1 MGMELQNLACGL
13 SVEHSYCP
21 VSVRRCDITILRSA
35 PNLQETAGLADGTS
49 DRRAACCERVWRLVR
64 PLAWPTNR
72 MHGSELAAAE
82 HRREQ
87 RACAR
92 AEGRALMRP
101 VADCWRGSA

>member
-21 VSVRRCDITILRSA
+21 VSVRRCDITILRYA

-64 PLAWPTNR
+64 PLAC
-72 MHGSELAAAE
+72 AY
-82 HRREQ
+82 EQ
-87 RACAR
+87 NAWIRAC
-92 AEGRALMRP
+92 
-101 VADCWRGSA
+101 CC